1 MGLSNYRPCSR
12 RARGGSDVGNTLI
25 ITVCSVTLELVL
37 GMLIAQAMYRAI
49 FARTAIRASVLVPYG
64 AVTVV
69 AAFAWR
75 LAFDP
80 ATGFVNNL
88 FNFDT
93 PLFTTRW
100 GSFLV
105 IILAEVWKTT
115 PFIALLLLG
124 GLALVPDDLYKAAKV
139 DGASSWQRFWKITLP
154 LIRPALMVALLF
166 RTLDAFRIYD
176 TVFIMTRGANDTG
189 TVSILGYEQLVNRL
203 NLGLG
208 SAVSIL
214 IFFCVILIAVAF
226 TKFLGASPPAEVDDH
241 GTTHTSRKGAVDHR
255 DVVVL
260 FYALVPVIWIM
271 SLSLKDPDHD
281 RRREV
286 PPDQVHAGQLRLRV
300 QHGLLH
306 LRAAQLDRDRADRHG
321 PLADL
326 RLDGGLRDHAPGFP
340 GQGVHPGRRAGH
352 RDVPA
357 DLGGGR
363 PVRRLAAVGL
373 YDTWLGLIL
382 PYMSFALPLSIY
394 TLSAFFRE
402 IPWDLEKAAQIDGAS
417 PLQAFRKVILP
428 LAMPGVFTAGIL
440 TFIAAWND
448 FLFANVLTST
458 DASRTAPVALAFFRG
473 ASQFTDPSGAIAAG
487 AVVVTIPIL
496 IMVLIFQRRIVSG
509 LTAGAVKG

>member
-1 MGLSNYRPCSR
+1 MSDVATVGTRPTTTAPQATKGLTERAKAERKLAWMLCAPAILVMVLVAAFPIGYAFYLSLRRQDLRFPDAGEWVGLSNYKAVLTSSTWW
-12 RARGGSDVGNTLI
+12 SDVGNTLI

-69 AAFAWR
+69 SAFAWR

-139 DGASSWQRFWKITLP
+139 DGASAWQRFWKITLP

-176 TVFIMTRGANDTG
+176 TVFIMTRGANDTA
-189 TVSILGYEQLVNRL
+189 TVSLLGYEQLVNRL

-214 IFFCVILIAVAF
+214 IFICVILIAVAF
-226 TKFLGASPPAEVDDH
+226 TKFLGASPA
-241 GTTHTSRKGAVDHR
+241 
-255 DVVVL
+255 
-260 FYALVPVIWIM
+260 
-271 SLSLKDPDHD
+271 
-281 RRREV
+281 
-286 PPDQVHAGQLRLRV
+286 
-300 QHGLLH
+300 
-306 LRAAQLDRDRADRHG
+306 
-321 PLADL
+321 
-326 RLDGGLRDHAPGFP
+326 
-340 GQGVHPGRRAGH
+340 
-352 RDVPA
+352 
-357 DLGGGR
+357 
-363 PVRRLAAVGL
+363 
-373 YDTWLGLIL
+373 
-382 PYMSFALPLSIY
+382 
-394 TLSAFFRE
+394 
-402 IPWDLEKAAQIDGAS
+402 
-417 PLQAFRKVILP
+417 
-428 LAMPGVFTAGIL
+428 
-440 TFIAAWND
+440 
-448 FLFANVLTST
+448 
-458 DASRTAPVALAFFRG
+458 
-473 ASQFTDPSGAIAAG
+473 
-487 AVVVTIPIL
+487 
-496 IMVLIFQRRIVSG
+496 QRR
-509 LTAGAVKG
+509 